1 MGSSEHPSAVIDAFA
16 RAIEEVLPEEE
27 SRRVAGHRA
36 AIALTTTQR
45 DGERAVHCARWA
57 ITVAGERE
65 LAHPEWNR
73 IKELHSVW
81 RDITWGA
88 GFAAMERRGHSGGV
102 LRDIE
107 IEWVE
112 DAVHVAR
119 LVGEAEGWDRAPWE
133 ELLVELI
140 AMEPSGPA
148 PARR

>member
-1 MGSSEHPSAVIDAFA
+1 MSSSEQPSAVIDAFV
-16 RAIEEVLPEEE
+16 RAVEEVLPEHE
-27 SRRVAGHRA
+27 SRRLAGHRA
-36 AIALTTTQR
+36 AIAGTTTRR

-65 LAHPEWNR
+65 LPHPEWSR

-88 GFAAMERRGHSGGV
+88 GFAAMEGRGHGGGV

-107 IEWVE
+107 VEWVE
-112 DAVHVAR
+112 DAVHVAK

-140 AMEPSGPA
+140 AMEPSSPEAG
-148 PARR
+148 RS